1 MLFNSYEFIFL
12 FLPVCVAGYFVCARY
27 YTLNIAYAFLVL
39 ASLFFYAWW
48 KPIYLVLILF
58 SIGFNFAVGRLV
70 SREGRWK
77 KRGVLVFGI
86 TVNLVLLGYFKYAN
100 FFVDNVNAAF
110 GSDWDIETIFLPLA
124 ISFFTFQQIAYLV
137 DAWRGETS
145 EYNFLH
151 YCLFVSF
158 FPQLIAGPI
167 VHHKDILPQFMRGE
181 NMSPQW
187 SNFAVG
193 ISIFSIGLFK
203 KTVLADSLSSYVGP
217 VFDTDNTAGGVDFFR
232 AWGASLAYTFQLYF
246 DFSGYSDMAIGV
258 ARLFGVRLPINFFS
272 PLKSTSMIEM
282 WHRWHMTLS
291 RFLREYLY
299 IALGGNRKGSFRR
312 YVNLLLTMLLGG
324 LWHGAGWPF
333 VVWGGLQGCYLII
346 NHGWRH
352 FMKTLGWNPSLI
364 MGYREFCWVV
374 TFFAWVISF
383 VFFRAPTLE
392 RGSQI
397 VQAMLGMSGFEIPA
411 GMVARTGGFGSWLL
425 ELGFVAVHGG
435 GAQFVTNYIWVLISA
450 AIVLTLPNVAQI
462 FNRYEP
468 VLYESDRAFSDI
480 RGTHMFSW
488 RYSNRWAFAVALGAV
503 AGILTLQQVSEFL
516 YFQF

>member
-1 MLFNSYEFIFL
+1 M
-12 FLPVCVAGYFVCARY
+12 
-27 YTLNIAYAFLVL
+27 L

-110 GSDWDIETIFLPLA
+110 GSDWNIETIFLPLA

-193 ISIFSIGLFK
+193 ISIFSIG
-203 KTVLADSLSSYVGP
+203 AQ
-217 VFDTDNTAGGVDFFR
+217 TD
-232 AWGASLAYTFQLYF
+232 
-246 DFSGYSDMAIGV
+246 
-258 ARLFGVRLPINFFS
+258 
-272 PLKSTSMIEM
+272 
-282 WHRWHMTLS
+282 
-291 RFLREYLY
+291 
-299 IALGGNRKGSFRR
+299 IACC
-312 YVNLLLTMLLGG
+312 T
-324 LWHGAGWPF
+324 
-333 VVWGGLQGCYLII
+333 
-346 NHGWRH
+346 WRH
-352 FMKTLGWNPSLI
+352 
-364 MGYREFCWVV
+364 RVE
-374 TFFAWVISF
+374 
-383 VFFRAPTLE
+383 
-392 RGSQI
+392 
-397 VQAMLGMSGFEIPA
+397 
-411 GMVARTGGFGSWLL
+411 
-425 ELGFVAVHGG
+425 
-435 GAQFVTNYIWVLISA
+435 
-450 AIVLTLPNVAQI
+450 
-462 FNRYEP
+462 
-468 VLYESDRAFSDI
+468 
-480 RGTHMFSW
+480 
-488 RYSNRWAFAVALGAV
+488 
-503 AGILTLQQVSEFL
+503 
-516 YFQF
+516 